1 MSLFRPAPLA
11 AVLAALCLA
20 TASARA
26 NDEITLF
33 AAASMTD
40 AMTEAA
46 AAFTAAG
53 GAPVR
58 LAFGSSST
66 LAKQIEHGAPAD
78 LFLSADLKWMD
89 YLTERELIAGDSRFN
104 LAGNALVLVVPKD
117 SSVRIELTPGA
128 DLLGALAGGKLA
140 IGDPEHVPAGRY
152 AKAALES
159 LGLWQAVEHST
170 VFAGDV
176 RAALA
181 FVERAEAAAGIVYAT
196 DAKISQG
203 VRSAATFPADS
214 HAPIV
219 YPVAIVAGR
228 EQGMAQAFLD
238 FIASDAGAEILR
250 KHGFVVPAPTS

>member
-1 MSLFRPAPLA
+1 MPLFRPALLA
-11 AVLAALCLA
+11 AALMALSLAAA
-20 TASARA
+20 PARA
-26 NDEITLF
+26 EDEITLF
-33 AAASMTD
+33 AAASTTD

-46 AAFTAAG
+46 EAFTAAG

-58 LAFGSSST
+58 LAFASSST
-66 LAKQIEHGAPAD
+66 LAKQIENGAPAD
-78 LFLSADLKWMD
+78 LFISADLKWMD
-89 YLTERELIAGDSRFN
+89 YLAERGLIAEDSRFN
-104 LAGNALVLVVPKD
+104 LAGNALVLIVPKG
-117 SSVRIELTPGA
+117 SALEIALAPGA
-128 DLLGALAGGKLA
+128 DLAAALNGGKLA

-152 AKAALES
+152 AKAALEH
-159 LGLWQAVEHST
+159 LGLWQSVEGST
-170 VFAGDV
+170 IFAGDV

-196 DAKISQG
+196 DATISEG
-203 VRSAATFPADS
+203 VRLAATFPADS

-238 FIASDAGAEILR
+238 FVASDAGAEILR